1 MQKITSIKIKTLF
14 TFIAL
19 FIFNGCVSSG
29 SYYVLSQAP
38 QPAVTYTNKSR
49 IIGVEKVT
57 VPEYLYKREIAVAK
71 TSSQI
76 SLLSGAVWGEDLD
89 AGLTQR
95 LISFLQKKFH
105 EPSVYAYPWGL
116 DREATVKVNVDI
128 TRFIAHGDRVYL
140 DANWEVVHISSKRR
154 KSGLFSTSVP
164 TKSDAVS
171 IVSGM
176 DKAFA
181 VLEEEVAQGVKHF

>member
-1 MQKITSIKIKTLF
+1 MQKMTSIKILLTLITLF
-14 TFIAL
+14 VFT
-19 FIFNGCVSSG
+19 GCVSSN
-29 SYYVLSQAP
+29 SYYVLSQAS
-38 QPAVTYTNKSR
+38 QPAATYANKSR

-76 SLLSGAVWGEDLD
+76 SLLGGAVWGEDLD

-105 EPSVYAYPWGL
+105 QPSVYAYPWGL

-128 TRFIAHGDRVYL
+128 TRFIAQGDKVYL

-164 TKSDAVS
+164 AKSDAPS
-171 IVSGM
+171 IVSAM
-176 DKAFA
+176 DRAFG
-181 VLEEEVAQGVKHF
+181 VLEEEVAKGVKSF